1 MSWLKEMLIP
11 IADPDNDPYFLDE
24 EAGGSYEE
32 MLAAAF
38 ASMGEEIESCDEA
51 FRLSLSGEI
60 KGFQKCGEAYGFVL
74 NIYIYIHNYNIYI
87 YIYLIIYIHIHMFMK
102 LCLYWSIYIYTP
114 SGRKIAACRD

>member
-1 MSWLKEMLIP
+1 MLIP

-87 YIYLIIYIHIHMFMK
+87 YIF
-102 LCLYWSIYIYTP
+102 T
-114 SGRKIAACRD
+114 